1 LNNSDSLKYVP
12 LAIAALVWGGVSY
25 LYHPSI
31 ALVSAG
37 TMIGIGLSALIF
49 WSSSKI
55 PPGKW
60 WVVKI
65 AAISTVAG
73 LMNSTALDIFYTLFS
88 APEGNRF
95 VVWIEMVGTGL
106 VLTAVALANRFIGSK
121 PEK

>member
-1 LNNSDSLKYVP
+1 MNSKDSMKYVP

-25 LYHPSI
+25 LYHPSVS
-31 ALVSAG
+31 LVSVG

-49 WSSSKI
+49 WSSAKI
-55 PPGKW
+55 PQGKW

-95 VVWIEMVGTGL
+95 VVWIEMLGTGV
-106 VLTAVALANRFIGSK
+106 VLTAVAIANRSLGAK

>member
-1 LNNSDSLKYVP
+1 MNNSSTKFVP

-31 ALVSAG
+31 SMVSVG

-49 WSSSKI
+49 WSGSKI
-55 PPGKW
+55 PQGKW

-73 LMNSTALDIFYTLFS
+73 LMNSTALDIFYTLLS

-95 VVWIEMVGTGL
+95 VVGIEMAGTGA
-106 VLTAVALANRFIGSK
+106 VLTAVALANRFFGAK

>member
-1 LNNSDSLKYVP
+1 MNNNTTKYVP

-31 ALVSAG
+31 SMVSIG
-37 TMIGIGLSALIF
+37 TMIGLGLSALIF

-55 PPGKW
+55 PAGKW

-73 LMNSTALDIFYTLFS
+73 LMNSTALDIFYTLLS

-95 VVWIEMVGTGL
+95 VVWIEMLGTGV
-106 VLTAVALANRFIGSK
+106 VLTAVVLSNRFFGAQ

>member
-1 LNNSDSLKYVP
+1 VP

-25 LYHPSI
+25 LYHPSVS
-31 ALVSAG
+31 LVSVG

-55 PPGKW
+55 SWGKW
-60 WVVKI
+60 WIPKI

-88 APEGNRF
+88 APSGNRF
-95 VVWIEMVGTGL
+95 EVGFEMAGTGV
-106 VLTAVALANRFIGSK
+106 VLTLVALANHFIGSK